1 MPLDRGNVVARLA
14 CGVTLS
20 LCVVWF
26 TGTSPALSRDRI
38 SDRDIE
44 RARDACRE
52 VAQNRDWRDVRVDAR
67 DRDEERGQVTL
78 TVRGRRDGEDRERD
92 CTYDLRDERASFEDG
107 DNDRRDDRGGDRRDV
122 ERAQDACRQI
132 AESRDWRNVRTEVR
146 DRDRNGRVVVEV
158 SGRRRGEDRD
168 RECRYDVRRG
178 DAEFRDQG

>member
-14 CGVTLS
+14 YGATLS
-20 LCVVWF
+20 LCAVWF
-26 TGTSPALSRDRI
+26 TSVSPALARDRI

-67 DRDEERGQVTL
+67 DRDEDRGRGTM
-78 TVRGRRDGEDRERD
+78 TVRGRRDGEGRERD
-92 CTYDLRDERASFEDG
+92 CTYDLRDERAPVEG
-107 DNDRRDDRGGDRRDV
+107 RGGARRDDRSGDRRDV
-122 ERAQDACRQI
+122 ERAQDACRQV
-132 AESRDWRNVRTEVR
+132 AENRDWRNVRTEVR
-146 DRDRNGRVVVEV
+146 DRDRDGRVVVEV

-178 DAEFRDQG
+178 DAEFDDQG